1 MVLYL
6 FRWRHQCEWGHRAKE
21 TFQESA
27 AKVVCTIASKISKRT
42 TKICFWNSYFIDCCA
57 SNHID
62 NHVIYERKKEV
73 SRSKFLTMTDFL
85 LKASLGKVVQ
95 GQMNADQGQ
104 LRVLCLRD
112 EYRSALIMTYELLMA
127 LELYT
132 CIRLPFKAIYS
143 QLRNT
148 IAWIY
153 IITFK
158 H

>member
-1 MVLYL
+1 
-6 FRWRHQCEWGHRAKE
+6 
-21 TFQESA
+21 
-27 AKVVCTIASKISKRT
+27 
-42 TKICFWNSYFIDCCA
+42 
-57 SNHID
+57 
-62 NHVIYERKKEV
+62 
-73 SRSKFLTMTDFL
+73 MTDFL

-148 IAWIY
+148 IA
-153 IITFK
+153 
-158 H
+158 